1 MFKNRKKTTL
11 IMNLT
16 SACRTTL
23 PALQIAFVILWIH
36 ILSPSD
42 VMAEN
47 ASNERYSA
55 RPARDV
61 IWSFE
66 SSLLNFNMTLPDTS
80 ELDGSAGSFTV
91 GYGRTRENAWLVA
104 RLHII
109 SGPWGTARSGTFD
122 SDYSG
127 TMFDIEYGAAFP
139 RLRLRSGSCPILSIA
154 GGYLDISGR
163 NIGGNKKSQYGL
175 KASNSESLEQDFR
188 TSLGELTVTPSIGW
202 SWTRPARPAGN
213 EEELLQTR
221 VESSIVKLGAILPLY
236 SRSRVTVN
244 RIRESAES
252 SATADRI
259 SSAGPAKGF
268 AIFSSLTIWLGI

>member
-1 MFKNRKKTTL
+1 
-11 IMNLT
+11 MNLT
-16 SACRTTL
+16 SAYKIML
-23 PALQIAFVILWIH
+23 LVLQSASLLLWIY
-36 ILSPSD
+36 LMAPSG

-47 ASNERYSA
+47 ASNERYSS

-91 GYGRTRENAWLVA
+91 GYGRTRGNAWLIA

-109 SGPWGTARSGTFD
+109 SGPWGTVRDGTFD

-139 RLRLRSGSCPILSIA
+139 GLQLRAGSCPILSIA

-175 KASNSESLEQDFR
+175 KASDSDGLEQDFK

-202 SWTRPARPAGN
+202 SWTRPSRPTGN

-244 RIRESAES
+244 RIRESAGS
-252 SATADRI
+252 GMAADRI
-259 SSAGPAKGF
+259 SSTGPAKGF

>member
-1 MFKNRKKTTL
+1 
-11 IMNLT
+11 MNLT
-16 SACRTTL
+16 SAYKIML
-23 PALQIAFVILWIH
+23 LVLQSASLLLWIY
-36 ILSPSD
+36 LMAPSG

-47 ASNERYSA
+47 ASNERYSS

-91 GYGRTRENAWLVA
+91 GYGRTRENAWLIA

-109 SGPWGTARSGTFD
+109 SGPWGTVRDGTFD

-139 RLRLRSGSCPILSIA
+139 GLQLRGGSCPILSIA

-175 KASNSESLEQDFR
+175 KVSDSDGLEQDFK

-202 SWTRPARPAGN
+202 SWTRPSRPTGN

-244 RIRESAES
+244 RIRESAGS
-252 SATADRI
+252 GMAADRI
-259 SSAGPAKGF
+259 SSTGPAKGF

>member
-1 MFKNRKKTTL
+1 ML
-11 IMNLT
+11 LVLQ
-16 SACRTTL
+16 SAFL
-23 PALQIAFVILWIH
+23 LLWIY
-36 ILSPSD
+36 LMAPSG

-47 ASNERYSA
+47 ASNERYSS

-91 GYGRTRENAWLVA
+91 GYGRTRENAWLIA

-109 SGPWGTARSGTFD
+109 SGPWGTVRDGTFD

-139 RLRLRSGSCPILSIA
+139 GLQLRGGSCPILSIA

-163 NIGGNKKSQYGL
+163 NIGGNKKSEYGL
-175 KASNSESLEQDFR
+175 KVSDSDGLEQDFK

-202 SWTRPARPAGN
+202 SWTRPSRPTGN

-221 VESSIVKLGAILPLY
+221 VESSSIKLGAIVPLY
-236 SRSRVTVN
+236 SRARVRV
-244 RIRESAES
+244 SKKAE
-252 SATADRI
+252 AV
-259 SSAGPAKGF
+259 GPNEPLQRKTRTGSVRGYAL
-268 AIFSSLTIWLGI
+268 FSSITIWLGI